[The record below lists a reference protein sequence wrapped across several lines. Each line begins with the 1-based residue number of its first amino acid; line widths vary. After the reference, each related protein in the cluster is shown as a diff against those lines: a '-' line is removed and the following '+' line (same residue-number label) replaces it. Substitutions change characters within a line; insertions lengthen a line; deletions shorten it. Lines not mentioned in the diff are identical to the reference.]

1 MITGKL
7 NLAKLIHVKME
18 KKGKNGIVKGLF
30 IPIEVNHL
38 YNSEAT
44 GNVYLDLVAFGL
56 KDPKD
61 NQTHLVR
68 QSLSKDVREAMSD
81 KEQKSIPIIG
91 SLNNMESSGGSGH
104 TETPNDAGEG
114 KSFTEDDD
122 LPF

>member
-30 IPIEVNHL
+30 IPIEANHL
-38 YNSEAT
+38 FNSEEK

-61 NQTHLVR
+61 NQTHLVK
-68 QSLSKDVREAMSD
+68 QSLPKDVRTAMSEE
-81 KEQKSIPIIG
+81 EQKALPIIG
-91 SLNNMESSGGSGH
+91 SLNNMEGGGGSEYA
-104 TETPNDAGEG
+104 ETPNDAGEG
-114 KSFTEDDD
+114 KTFTENDD